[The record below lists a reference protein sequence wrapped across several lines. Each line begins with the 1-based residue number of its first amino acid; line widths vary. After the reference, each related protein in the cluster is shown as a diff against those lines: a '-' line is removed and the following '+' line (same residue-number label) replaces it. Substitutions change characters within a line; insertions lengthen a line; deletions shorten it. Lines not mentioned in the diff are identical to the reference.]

1 MARNNQT
8 GAVMKRRHLVQGL
21 LAGAL
26 LLTPLARALAK
37 HLLDYNGALPAP
49 AGIQRVFAAGPPAA
63 VFLYTLVPEKLLG
76 WPMSLA
82 PENLTFIHADQQHL
96 PYIGR
101 LAGRGS
107 TVSLETL
114 VLLAPDV
121 IVDVGNAGNTH
132 RSAAK
137 RVTQQTGIATLQ
149 IEGLLAQT
157 PAQLREAGALL
168 GVRERAEQLAVYSE
182 KLLARAARFAHQQ
195 AKKPTKV
202 YFARSYDGLETGLAG
217 SIHSEVIELLGCE
230 NVAKQTGHKGIGQ
243 ISLEQLLTW
252 QPDYLLSQDQE
263 FVQLANTA
271 PQWQALT
278 AVQSGRVYS
287 APKIPFGWLDGPP
300 GVNRLLGVL
309 WLMAL
314 LEERLDGQQ
323 LQDEV
328 AEFFSLFYRS
338 VDSPAHLLRAVVN

>member
-1 MARNNQT
+1 
-8 GAVMKRRHLVQGL
+8 MKRRHFVQGL

-37 HLLDYNGALPAP
+37 QLLEYNGALPAT
-49 AGIQRVFAAGPPAA
+49 AAIQRVFAAGPPAA

-76 WPMSLA
+76 WPMNLA
-82 PENLTFIHADQQHL
+82 PENLTFIHPDQQHL
-96 PYIGR
+96 PYVGR

-114 VLLAPDV
+114 LLLAPDV
-121 IVDVGNAGNTH
+121 IVDVGNAGDTH

-157 PAQLREAGALL
+157 PEQLREAGALL
-168 GVRERAEQLAVYSE
+168 GVPQRAEQLAVYSE
-182 KLLARAARFAHQQ
+182 KLLARAARFAQQQ

-230 NVAKQTGHKGIGQ
+230 NVAKQTGHKGVGQ
-243 ISLEQLLTW
+243 VFTMRQKY
-252 QPDYLLSQDQE
+252 P
-263 FVQLANTA
+263 LAGWMDHRA
-271 PQWQALT
+271 
-278 AVQSGRVYS
+278 SIVYWVYC
-287 APKIPFGWLDGPP
+287 G
-300 GVNRLLGVL
+300 
-309 WLMAL
+309 
-314 LEERLDGQQ
+314 
-323 LQDEV
+323 
-328 AEFFSLFYRS
+328 
-338 VDSPAHLLRAVVN
+338 